1 MVNGMKKR
9 MRIFVLK
16 SLLSVLLIAGFSV
29 ISKAQSLS
37 ASVSRNPVGLNEQFQ
52 LTFTLD
58 GSGSSFRA
66 PALNEFMILSG
77 PNQSTSM
84 QIINGAISQSL
95 SFTYI
100 LQPKKEGTFKIGAAT
115 MESGGKTVSSTPFS
129 IRVVS
134 GSGGQ
139 SQQQKTQDDKP
150 NVSSNNIFIRVS
162 VNKTSVYRGEALV
175 ATFKLYTNVQVV
187 NYSISKPPA
196 FNGFWS
202 QDIEMPTHIKQYNEV
217 FNGTNYQ
224 VGEIKKVVLY
234 PQQSGELI
242 IEPMEGECIARI
254 QVKRNRSGNPFDVF
268 NDPFFND
275 PFFGSGGIR
284 DVRFA
289 VKSDPV
295 RIKVKELPSPAPES
309 FKGTVGRFKM
319 DAILDKNSV
328 KTNDAVSYRIKIN
341 GKGNIN
347 LAEAPEFE
355 TPQDIEKYDPK
366 VTDNIV
372 IVEGGASG
380 TRTFEFLLI
389 PRHRGKYELEP
400 IEFTYFDLDKKDYVT
415 LTSPAFTLDVEKGKD
430 EGTSASLGSRS
441 DFRIIGRDIR
451 FIKTGSPSFNKTKN
465 YFNSWLFWI
474 LSLLPVGV
482 LAGLAI
488 WRRKYLALS
497 ADVAGMRSRKANRMA
512 GKRLSTAGK
521 LLQAG
526 NRDGFYDEAGKAI
539 WSYISDRFTVPVASL
554 SRENA
559 INAMLKAGVSNEAVN
574 DIMLTVDHCEF
585 SRFARMEGQKSPE
598 QVLQDTIS
606 LITRIEDEIRI

>member
-1 MVNGMKKR
+1 MRKR
-9 MRIFVLK
+9 MNVFILQC
-16 SLLSVLLIAGFSV
+16 LSSVILIAGPSV
-29 ISKAQSLS
+29 ISVAQSLS

-52 LTFTLD
+52 LTFTLN

-66 PALNEFMILSG
+66 PALNDFMVLSG

-100 LQPKKEGTFKIGAAT
+100 LQPKKEGTFKLGSAT
-115 MESGGKTVSSTPFS
+115 IESEGKTVSSPPFS
-129 IRVVS
+129 IRVVA

-139 SQQQKTQDDKP
+139 SQQQKSQDDKP
-150 NVSSNNIFIRVS
+150 NISSNNIFIRVS
-162 VNKTSVYRGEALV
+162 VNKTNVYRGEALV

-202 QDIEMPTHIKQYNEV
+202 QEIELPTHIKQYNEV

-242 IEPMEGECIARI
+242 IEPMEGECIARV
-254 QVKRNRSGNPFDVF
+254 QVKRNRSGSPFDIF

-295 RIKVKELPSPAPES
+295 RIKIKDLPTPAPAS
-309 FKGTVGRFKM
+309 FKGSVGRFKM
-319 DAILDKNSV
+319 EAILDKSSV

-347 LAEAPEFE
+347 LSEAPDFE
-355 TPQDIEKYDPK
+355 MPQDIEKYDPK

-372 IVEGGASG
+372 ITEGGASG
-380 TRTFEFLLI
+380 TRTYEFLLI
-389 PRHRGKYELEP
+389 PRHRGKYELNP
-400 IEFTYFDLDKKDYVT
+400 VEFSYFDLEKKDYVT
-415 LTSPAFTLDVEKGKD
+415 LRSSSFSLDVEKGND

-451 FIKTGSPSFNKTKN
+451 FIKTESPSFSETES
-465 YFNSWLFWI
+465 YYDSWLFRI
-474 LSLLPVGV
+474 LSLLPVGG
-482 LAGLAI
+482 LIGLAF

-497 ADVAGMRSRKANRMA
+497 ADVAGMRSRKADRMA

-521 LLQAG
+521 LLRAG
-526 NRDGFYDEAGKAI
+526 NRDGFYDETGKAL
-539 WSYISDRFTVPVASL
+539 WTYISDRFKVPVATL

-559 INAMLKAGVSNEAVN
+559 INAMLKAGVSHEAVN

-585 SRFARMEGQKSPE
+585 SRFARMEGQKTPE
-598 QVLQDTIS
+598 QVLQDTVN
-606 LITRIEDEIRI
+606 LITRIENEIRI

>member
-1 MVNGMKKR
+1 MVAGMEHRTLYLMKR
-9 MRIFVLK
+9 I
-16 SLLSVLLIAGFSV
+16 LLSVLLIVVSNMV
-29 ISKAQSLS
+29 SLAQSLN
-37 ASVSRNPVGLNEQFQ
+37 ATVSRNPVGLNEHFQ
-52 LTFTLD
+52 LTFTLE

-66 PALNEFMILSG
+66 PSMNDFMVLSG

-95 SFTYI
+95 SFTFI
-100 LQPKKEGTFKIGAAT
+100 LQPKKEGTFKIGSAT
-115 MESGGKTVSSTPFS
+115 MESGGKTISSQPLS
-129 IRVVS
+129 VRVVA

-139 SQQQKTQDDKP
+139 PQQQRAQDDKP
-150 NVSSNNIFIRVS
+150 NISSNNIFFRVS
-162 VNKTSVYRGEALV
+162 VNKTNVFRGEALV
-175 ATFKLYTNVQVV
+175 AIFKLYTNVHVV
-187 NYSISKPPA
+187 NYSISKPPS

-217 FNGTNYQ
+217 YNGTNYQ

-254 QVKRNRSGNPFDVF
+254 QVKRNRSGNPFDIF

-289 VKSDPV
+289 VKSDPL
-295 RIKVKELPSPAPES
+295 RIKVKDLPSPAPAS

-319 DAILDKNSV
+319 DVILDKTV
-328 KTNDAVSYRIKIN
+328 AKTNDAISYRIKIN

-347 LAEAPEFE
+347 LTEAPDLAV
-355 TPQDIEKYDPK
+355 PMDIEKYDPK
-366 VTDNIV
+366 VMDNIA
-372 IVEGGASG
+372 ITEGGASG

-400 IEFTYFDLDKKDYVT
+400 VEFTYYDLDKNDYVT
-415 LTSPAFTLDVEKGKD
+415 LTSPIFNLDIEKGKD
-430 EGTSASLGSRS
+430 DGTAASLGTRS

-451 FIKTGSPSFNKTKN
+451 FIKTDVPSFNQKGGF
-465 YFNSWLFWI
+465 YGSWLYWT
-474 LSLLPVGV
+474 LSLLPVTVLIV
-482 LAGLAI
+482 LAY
-488 WRRKYLALS
+488 WRRKYIALS
-497 ADVAGMRSRKANRMA
+497 SDVAGMRSRKANRMA

-521 LLQAG
+521 LLKAG
-526 NRDGFYDEAGKAI
+526 NRDGFYDETGKAI
-539 WSYISDRFTVPVASL
+539 WTYISDRFKVPVASL

-559 INAMLKAGVSNEAVN
+559 VNAMLRDGVSNEAVN
-574 DIMLTVDHCEF
+574 DLMLTIDHCEF
-585 SRFARMEGQKSPE
+585 SRFARMEGQKTPE
-598 QVLQDTIS
+598 QVLQDTVNM
-606 LITRIEDEIRI
+606 ITRIENEIRN